1 MVEIKKVNYVSNMN
15 DPFFYDQW
23 QNDKLT
29 YDIEKYNFPHLIL
42 DVIKENWPK
51 VFSLDT
57 IHEAVDPSQIS
68 KLCLHVQKAFGRKE
82 YMMLFDRFAE
92 EYIQPKL
99 QGRRY
104 LIKRQPTLNC
114 VIPNQDTHARRLPF
128 HQGIFYNNGK
138 GMATMWMPL
147 TKATGT
153 NSMYIANLED
163 SRQLTKEVIDQKMNL
178 EQFEERCLQICS
190 PVEKSPGEV
199 HLFTQEHIH
208 GNVNNETGVTRC
220 AIDWHVLPE
229 GGEYNG
235 REPGGFF
242 RLPGDHEQSDDTD
255 YTGKIFISYVGNN
268 SRYDKNIPLHFQR
281 KVIDDYCEGKGIVNS
296 GVQFENEFLTWLP
309 ILEDFIKQKVNGI
322 VMLSIHSLPEDRTR
336 TQELL
341 SLAQEN
347 KVELHFANEFCS
359 LKDLND
365 LQRILTYLE
374 FSTIKKGT

>member
-1 MVEIKKVNYVSNMN
+1 MHIINIFLIMSN
-15 DPFFYDQW
+15 PYFYDQW
-23 QNDKLT
+23 QNKKLT
-29 YDIEKYNFPHLIL
+29 YDIEKYNFPKLIL
-42 DVIKENWPK
+42 DVIKEKFPS
-51 VFSLDT
+51 VVSLEM
-57 IHEAVDPSQIS
+57 IHEAVEPSHIS
-68 KLCLHVQKAFGRKE
+68 ELCLHVQKAFARKE
-82 YMMLFDRFAE
+82 YMVLFDQFAE
-92 EYIQPKL
+92 EYIAPKL

-114 VIPNQDTHARRLPF
+114 VIPNQSAHARRLPF

-147 TKATGT
+147 TIATGT

-178 EQFEERCLQICS
+178 EQFEERCLQICN

-242 RLPGDHEQSDDTD
+242 RLPGDHEQSADAD

-281 KVIDDYCEGKGIVNS
+281 KVIDEYCEGKGIVNS

-309 ILEDFIKQKVNGI
+309 ILEDFIKQKVDGI
-322 VMLSIHSLPEDRTR
+322 VMLSIHSLPDDKTR
-336 TQELL
+336 TEELL
-341 SLAQEN
+341 SLALEN

-359 LKDLND
+359 LKDLHD
-365 LQRILTYLE
+365 LQRIQTYLE
-374 FSTIKKGT
+374 FSKIKKET

>member
-1 MVEIKKVNYVSNMN
+1 MS
-15 DPFFYDQW
+15 DPYFYAQW

-29 YDIEKYNFPHLIL
+29 YNIEKYNFPHLIL
-42 DVIKENWPK
+42 NVIKEKFPN
-51 VFSLDT
+51 VLSLET
-57 IHEAVDPSQIS
+57 IHQEVEPSQIS
-68 KLCLHVQKAFGRKE
+68 ELCLHVQRAFGRKE
-82 YMMLFDRFAE
+82 HMVLFDQFAE
-92 EYIQPKL
+92 EYIAPKL

-114 VIPNQDTHARRLPF
+114 VIPDQSKHARRLPF
-128 HQGIFYNNGK
+128 HQGIFYNNGI

-163 SRQLTKEVIDQKMNL
+163 SRSLTKEVIDQKFNL
-178 EQFEERCLQICS
+178 DEFETKCLQICS

-229 GGEYNG
+229 GEEYNG

-242 RLPGDHEQSDDTD
+242 RLPGDYEQSDNAD
-255 YTGKIFISYVGNN
+255 YKDMTFISYVGNN

-281 KVIDDYCEGKGIVNS
+281 KVIDEYCTTKGINNS

-309 ILEDFIKQKVNGI
+309 ILEHYIKQKVDGI
-322 VMLSIHSLPEDRTR
+322 VMLSIHSLPNDKQRADEI
-336 TQELL
+336 LNM
-341 SLAQEN
+341 AIAN
-347 KVELHFANEFCS
+347 KVQLHFANEFCT
-359 LKDLND
+359 LKAQEDLE
-365 LQRILTYLE
+365 RIQDYLS
-374 FSTIKKGT
+374 FSPSKERKQ

>member
-1 MVEIKKVNYVSNMN
+1 MS
-15 DPFFYDQW
+15 DPYFYDQW

-42 DVIKENWPK
+42 NVIKEKFPS
-51 VFSLDT
+51 VLSLET
-57 IHEAVDPSQIS
+57 IHTAVEPSQIS
-68 KLCLHVQKAFGRKE
+68 ELCLHVQKAFGRKE
-82 YMMLFDRFAE
+82 YMMLFDQFAE
-92 EYIQPKL
+92 EYIAPKL

-114 VIPNQDTHARRLPF
+114 VIPDQVKHARRLPF
-128 HQGIFYNNGK
+128 HQGIFYNNGI

-147 TKATGT
+147 TRATGT
-153 NSMYIANLED
+153 NSMCIANLED
-163 SRQLTKEVIDQKMNL
+163 SRNLTREVIDQKL
-178 EQFEERCLQICS
+178 SLDKFEEKCLQICS

-229 GGEYNG
+229 GEEYNG

-242 RLPGDHEQSDDTD
+242 RLAGDYEQSDNAD
-255 YTGKIFISYVGNN
+255 YTGTTFISYVGNN

-281 KVIDDYCEGKGIVNS
+281 KVIDEYCKNKGINNS

-309 ILEDFIKQKVNGI
+309 ILEHYIKQKVDGI
-322 VMLSIHSLPEDRTR
+322 VMLSIHSLPNDKARADEILHMAID
-336 TQELL
+336 
-341 SLAQEN
+341 N
-347 KVELHFANEFCS
+347 KVQFHFANEFCT
-359 LKDLND
+359 LKAQEDLE
-365 LQRILTYLE
+365 RIQTYLA
-374 FSTIKKGT
+374 FSPSKERTQ

>member
-1 MVEIKKVNYVSNMN
+1 MS
-15 DPFFYDQW
+15 DPYFYDQW

-29 YDIEKYNFPHLIL
+29 YDIKKYNFPQLIL
-42 DVIKENWPK
+42 DVIKEKFPN
-51 VFSLDT
+51 VISLET
-57 IHEAVDPSQIS
+57 IHVAVEPSLIS
-68 KLCLHVQKAFGRKE
+68 QLCLHVQKAFSRKE
-82 YMMLFDRFAE
+82 FMILFDQFAE
-92 EYIQPKL
+92 EYIGPKL

-114 VIPNQDTHARRLPF
+114 VIPEQVKHARRLPF

-163 SRQLTKEVIDQKMNL
+163 SRKLTKKVLNQKMNL
-178 EQFEERCLQICS
+178 EQFEEKCLQICS

-208 GNVNNETGVTRC
+208 GNVNNLTGVTRC

-229 GGEYNG
+229 GEEYNG

-242 RLPGDHEQSDDTD
+242 RLPGDHEQADNTD
-255 YTGKIFISYVGNN
+255 YTGKTFISYVGNN

-281 KVIDDYCEGKGIVNS
+281 MVIDEYCMTKGINNS

-309 ILEDFIKQKVNGI
+309 ILEHYIKQKVDGI
-322 VMLSIHSLPEDRTR
+322 VMLSIHCLPNDKARAE
-336 TQELL
+336 ELL
-341 SLAQEN
+341 HMAMEN
-347 KVELHFANEFCS
+347 NVQLHFANEFCT
-359 LKDLND
+359 LKAKAD
-365 LQRILTYLE
+365 LQRIQTYLS
-374 FSTIKKGT
+374 FSPSKERPR